1 MAATVVAVIVFKHL
15 FLLSLLSVNVNANR
29 AFSFNRTGYV
39 SPSDLDFILSVS
51 YVLLSDLLIA
61 NLVGLLQQEHQKKQL
76 LMSYLSLLA
85 YRFLEILLQIVLLL
99 RFVSMF

>member
-29 AFSFNRTGYV
+29 AFSFGTGYV